1 MLMNIDLPDKQPFN
15 KPYIILA
22 NGQYPSHPAALNML
36 HTAGTI
42 ICTDGSANKILENGL
57 APNVIIGDMD
67 SSTIDQDAFKGLYVK
82 ISDQDNTDL
91 DKALEWCKLNS
102 LSPLTVLGASQLR
115 EDHTIGNL
123 MLLANYSDELDINF
137 VTDYFTITCH
147 HGKRSFTSFKK
158 QLVSILPVEDIQS
171 ITTEGLEFPL
181 TDEPFPLSSRGIS
194 NRATGHQF
202 IITSSRKIWVFRSHS
217 D

>member
-1 MLMNIDLPDKQPFN
+1 MNIDLPDKQYLSKPF
-15 KPYIILA
+15 IILA
-22 NGQYPSHPAALNML
+22 NGQYPTHPAALNKL

-42 ICTDGSANKILENGL
+42 ICTDGSANKLLENGL

-67 SSTIDQDAFKGLYVK
+67 SITIGQDSFKGLYVK

-91 DKALEWCKLNS
+91 DKALEWCKVNS
-102 LSPLTVLGASQLR
+102 LSPLTVLGTSQLR

-123 MLLANYSDELDINF
+123 ILLANYIDELDINF

-147 HGKRSFTSFKK
+147 HGKRSFTSFKQ

-181 TDEPFPLSSRGIS
+181 IDELFPLSSSGIS
-194 NRATGHQF
+194 NRAIGKQF
-202 IITSSRKIWVFRSHS
+202 IISSSGKIWVFRSHS

>member
-1 MLMNIDLPDKQPFN
+1 MNIDSPNKQYYN
-15 KPYIILA
+15 KPFIILV
-22 NGQYPSHPAALNML
+22 NGQYPSHPAALNKL

-42 ICTDGSANKILENGL
+42 ICTDGSANKLLENGL
-57 APNVIIGDMD
+57 TPNVIIGDMD
-67 SSTIDQDAFKGLYVK
+67 STTVGQDSFKGLYVK

-91 DKALEWCKLNS
+91 DKAFEWCKLNS
-102 LSPLTVLGASQLR
+102 LSRLTVLGASQLR

-147 HGKRSFTSFKK
+147 QGKRSFTSFKQ
-158 QLVSILPVEDIQS
+158 QLVSLLPVEDIQS

-181 TDEPFPLSSRGIS
+181 IDEPYPLSSRGIS

-202 IITSSRKIWVFRSHS
+202 IITSSGKIWVFRSHS

>member
-1 MLMNIDLPDKQPFN
+1 MNIDLLDKQYFN
-15 KPYIILA
+15 KPFIILA

-42 ICTDGSANKILENGL
+42 ICTDGSANKLIENGL
-57 APNVIIGDMD
+57 TPNVIIGDMD
-67 SSTIDQDAFKGLYVK
+67 STTVGQDSFKGLYVK

-91 DKALEWCKLNS
+91 DKALEWCKVNN
-102 LSPLTVLGASQLR
+102 LSPITVLGTSQLR

-147 HGKRSFTSFKK
+147 HGKQSFTSFKQ

-181 TDEPFPLSSRGIS
+181 IDEPFPLSSRGIS

-202 IITSSRKIWVFRSHS
+202 IITSSGKIWVFRSHS

>member
-1 MLMNIDLPDKQPFN
+1 MNIDLLDKQYFN
-15 KPYIILA
+15 KPFIILA

-42 ICTDGSANKILENGL
+42 ICTDGSANKLLENGL
-57 APNVIIGDMD
+57 TPNVIIGDMD
-67 SSTIDQDAFKGLYVK
+67 STTVGKDSFKGLYVK

-91 DKALEWCKLNS
+91 DKALEWCKVNS
-102 LSPLTVLGASQLR
+102 LSQLTVLGTSQLR

-147 HGKRSFTSFKK
+147 HGKQSFTSFKQ
-158 QLVSILPVEDIQS
+158 QLVSLLPVEDIKS

-181 TDEPFPLSSRGIS
+181 IDELFPLSSRGIS

-202 IITSSRKIWVFRSHS
+202 IISSSGKIWVFRSHS
-217 D
+217 E

>member
-1 MLMNIDLPDKQPFN
+1 MNIDLPDKQ
-15 KPYIILA
+15 PYIILA

-67 SSTIDQDAFKGLYVK
+67 SSTIDQNAFKGLYVK

-123 MLLANYSDELDINF
+123 ILLANYSDELDINF

>member
-1 MLMNIDLPDKQPFN
+1 MNIDLPDKQ
-15 KPYIILA
+15 PYIILA
-22 NGQYPSHPAALNML
+22 NGQYPSHPTALNKL

-147 HGKRSFTSFKK
+147 HGKRSFTSFKQ

-181 TDEPFPLSSRGIS
+181 IDEPFPLSSRGIS

>member
-1 MLMNIDLPDKQPFN
+1 MNIDLLDKQYFN
-15 KPYIILA
+15 KPFIILA

-42 ICTDGSANKILENGL
+42 ICTDGSANKLLENGL
-57 APNVIIGDMD
+57 TPKVIIGDMD
-67 SSTIDQDAFKGLYVK
+67 STTVGQDSFKGLYVK

-91 DKALEWCKLNS
+91 DKALEWCKVNS
-102 LSPLTVLGASQLR
+102 LSQLTVLGTSQLR

-123 MLLANYSDELDINF
+123 ILLANYSEELDINF

-147 HGKRSFTSFKK
+147 HGKRSFTSFKQ
-158 QLVSILPVEDIQS
+158 QLVSLLPVEDIKS

-181 TDEPFPLSSRGIS
+181 IDELFPLSSRGIS

-202 IITSSRKIWVFRSHS
+202 IISSSGKIWVFRSHS
-217 D
+217 E

>member
-1 MLMNIDLPDKQPFN
+1 MNIDLLDKQYFN
-15 KPYIILA
+15 KPFIILA
-22 NGQYPSHPAALNML
+22 NGQYPSHPAALYKL
-36 HTAGTI
+36 QTAGTI
-42 ICTDGSANKILENGL
+42 ICTDGSGNKLLENGL

-67 SSTIDQDAFKGLYVK
+67 STTIDQDSFKGLYVK

-91 DKALEWCKLNS
+91 DKALEWCKVNS
-102 LSPLTVLGASQLR
+102 LSPLTVLGTSQLR

-123 MLLANYSDELDINF
+123 ILLANYSEELDINF

-147 HGKRSFTSFKK
+147 HGKRSFTSFKQ
-158 QLVSILPVEDIQS
+158 QLVSLLPVEDIKS

-181 TDEPFPLSSRGIS
+181 IDELFPISSRGIS

-202 IITSSRKIWVFRSHS
+202 NISSSGKIWVFRSHS
-217 D
+217 E

>member
-1 MLMNIDLPDKQPFN
+1 MNIDLLDKQYFN
-15 KPYIILA
+15 KPFIILA

-42 ICTDGSANKILENGL
+42 ICTDGSANKLLENGL
-57 APNVIIGDMD
+57 TPNVIIGDMD
-67 SSTIDQDAFKGLYVK
+67 STTVGQDSFKGLYVK

-91 DKALEWCKLNS
+91 DKALEWCKVNS
-102 LSPLTVLGASQLR
+102 LSQLTVLGTSQLR

-123 MLLANYSDELDINF
+123 ILLANYSEELDINF

-147 HGKRSFTSFKK
+147 HGKRSFTSFKQ
-158 QLVSILPVEDIQS
+158 QLVSLLPVEDIKS

-181 TDEPFPLSSRGIS
+181 IDELFPISSRGIS

-202 IITSSRKIWVFRSHS
+202 IISSSGKIWVFRSHS
-217 D
+217 E

>member
-1 MLMNIDLPDKQPFN
+1 MCIRDSFN
-15 KPYIILA
+15 KPFIILA

-42 ICTDGSANKILENGL
+42 ICTDGSANKLLENGL
-57 APNVIIGDMD
+57 TPNVIIGDMD
-67 SSTIDQDAFKGLYVK
+67 STTVGQDSFKGLYVK

-91 DKALEWCKLNS
+91 DKALEWCKVNN
-102 LSPLTVLGASQLR
+102 LSPITVLGTSQLR

-147 HGKRSFTSFKK
+147 QGKRSFTSFKQ
-158 QLVSILPVEDIQS
+158 QLVSLLPVEDIQS
-171 ITTEGLEFPL
+171 ITMEGLEFPL
-181 TDEPFPLSSRGIS
+181 IDEPFPISSRGIS

>member
-1 MLMNIDLPDKQPFN
+1 MKIDLLDKQYFN
-15 KPYIILA
+15 KPFIILA

-42 ICTDGSANKILENGL
+42 ICTDGSANKLLENGL
-57 APNVIIGDMD
+57 TPNVIIGDMD
-67 SSTIDQDAFKGLYVK
+67 STTVGQDSFKGLYVK

-91 DKALEWCKLNS
+91 DKALEWCKVNN
-102 LSPLTVLGASQLR
+102 LSPITVLGTSQLR

-147 HGKRSFTSFKK
+147 HGKQSFTSFKQ

-181 TDEPFPLSSRGIS
+181 IDEPFPLSSRGIS

-202 IITSSRKIWVFRSHS
+202 IITSSGKIWVFRSHS

>member
-1 MLMNIDLPDKQPFN
+1 MNIDLLDKQYFN
-15 KPYIILA
+15 KPFIILA

-42 ICTDGSANKILENGL
+42 ICTDGSANKLLENGL
-57 APNVIIGDMD
+57 TPNVIIGDMD
-67 SSTIDQDAFKGLYVK
+67 STTVGQDSFKGLYVK

-123 MLLANYSDELDINF
+123 ILLANYSDELDINF

-147 HGKRSFTSFKK
+147 HGKRSFTSFKQ

-181 TDEPFPLSSRGIS
+181 IDEPFPLSSRGIS

-202 IITSSRKIWVFRSHS
+202 IITSSGKIWVFRSHS

>member
-1 MLMNIDLPDKQPFN
+1 MNIDSPNKQYYN
-15 KPYIILA
+15 KPFIILV
-22 NGQYPSHPAALNML
+22 NGQYPSHPAALNKL

-42 ICTDGSANKILENGL
+42 ICTDGSANKLLENGL
-57 APNVIIGDMD
+57 TPNVIIGDMD
-67 SSTIDQDAFKGLYVK
+67 STTVGQDSFKGLYVK

-91 DKALEWCKLNS
+91 DKAFEWCKLNS
-102 LSPLTVLGASQLR
+102 LSRLTVLGASQLR

-147 HGKRSFTSFKK
+147 QGKRSFTSFKQ
-158 QLVSILPVEDIQS
+158 QLVSLLPVEDIQS

-181 TDEPFPLSSRGIS
+181 LDEPYPLSSRGIS

-202 IITSSRKIWVFRSHS
+202 IITSSGKIWVFRSHS

>member
-1 MLMNIDLPDKQPFN
+1 MNIDLPDKQQFN

-22 NGQYPSHPAALNML
+22 NGQYPSLPAALNKL

-42 ICTDGSANKILENGL
+42 ICTDGSANKLLENGL
-57 APNVIIGDMD
+57 TPNVIIGDMD
-67 SSTIDQDAFKGLYVK
+67 SSTIDQGSFKGLYVK
-82 ISDQDNTDL
+82 ISYQENTDL
-91 DKALEWCKLNS
+91 DKALEWCKLNN

-123 MLLANYSDELDINF
+123 ILLANYSDELDINF

-181 TDEPFPLSSRGIS
+181 IDEPFPLSSRGIG
-194 NRATGHQF
+194 NRANGHQF
-202 IITSSRKIWVFRSHS
+202 IITSSRKIWVFRSHF

>member
-1 MLMNIDLPDKQPFN
+1 MNIDLLDKQYYN
-15 KPYIILA
+15 KPFIILA
-22 NGQYPSHPAALNML
+22 NGQYPSHPTALNKL
-36 HTAGTI
+36 HAAGTI
-42 ICTDGSANKILENGL
+42 ICTDGSANKLLENGL
-57 APNVIIGDMD
+57 TPNVIIGDMD
-67 SSTIDQDAFKGLYVK
+67 SITVGQNSFKGLYVK

-91 DKALEWCKLNS
+91 DKAFEWCKLNN
-102 LSPLTVLGASQLR
+102 LSPLTVLGTSQLR

-123 MLLANYSDELDINF
+123 ILLANYSDELDINF

-158 QLVSILPVEDIQS
+158 QLVSIVPVEDMQS

-181 TDEPFPLSSRGIS
+181 IDEPFPLSSRGIS

-202 IITSSRKIWVFRSHS
+202 IITSSGKIWVFRSHS

>member
-1 MLMNIDLPDKQPFN
+1 MLQEAK
-15 KPYIILA
+15 
-22 NGQYPSHPAALNML
+22 
-36 HTAGTI
+36 TI
-42 ICTDGSANKILENGL
+42 ICTDGSANKLLDNGL
-57 APNVIIGDMD
+57 VPHVIIGDMD
-67 SSTIDQDAFKGLYVK
+67 SVSIDRDSFTGFYIE

-91 DKALEWCKLNS
+91 DKALEWCKVNS
-102 LSPLTVLGASQLR
+102 LSPLTVLGTSQLR

-123 MLLANYSDELDINF
+123 ILLANYIDELDINF

-147 HGKRSFTSFKK
+147 HGKRSFTSFKQ

-181 TDEPFPLSSRGIS
+181 IDELFPLSSRGIS
-194 NRATGHQF
+194 NRAIGKQF
-202 IITSSRKIWVFRSHS
+202 IISSSGKIWVFRSHS

>member
-1 MLMNIDLPDKQPFN
+1 MNIDLLDKQYFN
-15 KPYIILA
+15 KPFIILA

-42 ICTDGSANKILENGL
+42 ICTDGSANKLLENGL
-57 APNVIIGDMD
+57 TPNVIIGDMD
-67 SSTIDQDAFKGLYVK
+67 STTVGQDSFKGLYVK

-91 DKALEWCKLNS
+91 DKALEWCKVNS
-102 LSPLTVLGASQLR
+102 LSQITVLGTSQLR

-123 MLLANYSDELDINF
+123 ILLANYSEELDINF

-147 HGKRSFTSFKK
+147 HGKRSFTSFKQ
-158 QLVSILPVEDIQS
+158 QLVSLLPVEDIKS

-181 TDEPFPLSSRGIS
+181 IDELFPISSRGIS

-202 IITSSRKIWVFRSHS
+202 IISSSGKIWVFRSHS
-217 D
+217 E

>member
-1 MLMNIDLPDKQPFN
+1 MNIDLLDKQYFN
-15 KPYIILA
+15 KPFIILA
-22 NGQYPSHPAALNML
+22 NGQYTSHPAALNKL

-42 ICTDGSANKILENGL
+42 ICTDGSANKLLENGL
-57 APNVIIGDMD
+57 IPNIIIGDMD
-67 SSTIDQDAFKGLYVK
+67 STTVDQNSFKGLYVK
-82 ISDQDNTDL
+82 IIDQENTDL
-91 DKALEWCKLNS
+91 DKALEWCQVNS
-102 LSPLTVLGASQLR
+102 LSPLTVLGISQLR

-123 MLLANYSDELDINF
+123 ILLANYSDELDINF

-147 HGKRSFTSFKK
+147 HGKRSFTSFKQ
-158 QLVSILPVEDIQS
+158 QLVSLLPVEDIQS

-181 TDEPFPLSSRGIS
+181 IDEPFPLSSRGIS

-202 IITSSRKIWVFRSHS
+202 IITSSGKIWVFRSHS

>member
-1 MLMNIDLPDKQPFN
+1 MNIDLLDKQYFYKPF
-15 KPYIILA
+15 IILA

-42 ICTDGSANKILENGL
+42 ICTDGSANKLLENGL
-57 APNVIIGDMD
+57 TPNVIIGDMD
-67 SSTIDQDAFKGLYVK
+67 STTVGQDSFKGLYVK

-91 DKALEWCKLNS
+91 DKALEWCKVNN
-102 LSPLTVLGASQLR
+102 LSPITVLGTSQLR

-147 HGKRSFTSFKK
+147 HGKQSFTSFKQ

-181 TDEPFPLSSRGIS
+181 IDEPFPLSSRGIS

-202 IITSSRKIWVFRSHS
+202 IITSSGKIWVFRSHS

>member
-1 MLMNIDLPDKQPFN
+1 MNIDLLDKQYFN
-15 KPYIILA
+15 KPFIILA
-22 NGQYPSHPAALNML
+22 NGQYPSHPTALNKL
-36 HTAGTI
+36 HAAGTI
-42 ICTDGSANKILENGL
+42 ICTDGSANKLLENGL
-57 APNVIIGDMD
+57 TPNVIIGDMD
-67 SSTIDQDAFKGLYVK
+67 SITVGQNSFKGLYVK

-91 DKALEWCKLNS
+91 DKAFEWCKLNN
-102 LSPLTVLGASQLR
+102 LSPLTVLGTSQLR

-123 MLLANYSDELDINF
+123 ILLANYSDELDINF

-147 HGKRSFTSFKK
+147 HGKRSFTSFKQ

-181 TDEPFPLSSRGIS
+181 IDEPFPISSRGIS

>member
-1 MLMNIDLPDKQPFN
+1 MNIDLLDKQYFN
-15 KPYIILA
+15 KPFIILA
-22 NGQYPSHPAALNML
+22 NGQYPSHPATLNKL

-42 ICTDGSANKILENGL
+42 ICTDGSANKLLENGL
-57 APNVIIGDMD
+57 TPNVIIGDMD
-67 SSTIDQDAFKGLYVK
+67 STTVGQDSFKGLYVK

-91 DKALEWCKLNS
+91 DKALEWCKVNS
-102 LSPLTVLGASQLR
+102 LSPLTVLGTSQLR

-123 MLLANYSDELDINF
+123 ILLANYSEELDINF

-147 HGKRSFTSFKK
+147 HGKRSFTSFKQ
-158 QLVSILPVEDIQS
+158 QLVSLLPVEDIKS

-181 TDEPFPLSSRGIS
+181 IDELFPLSSRGIS

-202 IITSSRKIWVFRSHS
+202 IISSSGKIWVFRSHS
-217 D
+217 E

>member
-1 MLMNIDLPDKQPFN
+1 MNIDLPDKQYLSKPF
-15 KPYIILA
+15 IILA
-22 NGQYPSHPAALNML
+22 NGQYPTHPAALNKL
-36 HTAGTI
+36 HNAGTI
-42 ICTDGSANKILENGL
+42 ICTDGSANKLLENGL

-67 SSTIDQDAFKGLYVK
+67 STTIGQDSFKGLYVK

-91 DKALEWCKLNS
+91 DKALEWCKVNS
-102 LSPLTVLGASQLR
+102 LSPLTVLGTSQLR

-123 MLLANYSDELDINF
+123 ILLANYIDKLDINF

-147 HGKRSFTSFKK
+147 HGKRSFTSFKQ

-181 TDEPFPLSSRGIS
+181 IDELFPLSSSGIS
-194 NRATGHQF
+194 NRAIGKQF
-202 IITSSRKIWVFRSHS
+202 IISSSGKIWVFRSHS

>member
-1 MLMNIDLPDKQPFN
+1 
-15 KPYIILA
+15 
-22 NGQYPSHPAALNML
+22 
-36 HTAGTI
+36 
-42 ICTDGSANKILENGL
+42 
-57 APNVIIGDMD
+57 MD
-67 SSTIDQDAFKGLYVK
+67 SSTIDQDSFKGLYVK

-147 HGKRSFTSFKK
+147 HGKRSFTSFKQ

-202 IITSSRKIWVFRSHS
+202 IITSSRKICVFRSHS
-217 D
+217 V

>member
-1 MLMNIDLPDKQPFN
+1 MNIDSPNKQYYN
-15 KPYIILA
+15 KPFIILV
-22 NGQYPSHPAALNML
+22 NGQYPSHPAALNKL

-42 ICTDGSANKILENGL
+42 ICTDGSANKLLENGL
-57 APNVIIGDMD
+57 TPNVIIGDMD
-67 SSTIDQDAFKGLYVK
+67 SSTIDQGSFKGLYVK

-91 DKALEWCKLNS
+91 DKTLDWCKLNN

-147 HGKRSFTSFKK
+147 HGKRSFTSFKQ

-181 TDEPFPLSSRGIS
+181 LDEPYPLSSRGIS

-202 IITSSRKIWVFRSHS
+202 IITSSGKIWVFRSHS

>member
-1 MLMNIDLPDKQPFN
+1 MNIDLPDKQQFN

-22 NGQYPSHPAALNML
+22 NGQYPSLPAVLNKL

-42 ICTDGSANKILENGL
+42 ICTDGSANKLLENGL
-57 APNVIIGDMD
+57 TPNVIIGDMD
-67 SSTIDQDAFKGLYVK
+67 SSTIDQGSFKGLYVK

-91 DKALEWCKLNS
+91 DKTLDWCKLNN

-123 MLLANYSDELDINF
+123 ILLANYSDELDINF

-158 QLVSILPVEDIQS
+158 QLVSIVPVEDMQS

-181 TDEPFPLSSRGIS
+181 IDEPFPLSSRGIS

-202 IITSSRKIWVFRSHS
+202 IITSSGKIWVFRSHS

>member
-1 MLMNIDLPDKQPFN
+1 MNIDSPNKQYYN
-15 KPYIILA
+15 KPFIILV
-22 NGQYPSHPAALNML
+22 NGQYPSHPAALNKL

-67 SSTIDQDAFKGLYVK
+67 SSTIDQDSFKGLYVK

-123 MLLANYSDELDINF
+123 ILLANYSDELDINF

-158 QLVSILPVEDIQS
+158 QLVSIVPVEDMQS

-181 TDEPFPLSSRGIS
+181 IDEPFPLSSRGIS
-194 NRATGHQF
+194 LSLIH
-202 IITSSRKIWVFRSHS
+202 I
-217 D
+217 

>member
-1 MLMNIDLPDKQPFN
+1 MNIDLPDKQQFN

-22 NGQYPSHPAALNML
+22 NGQYPSLPSALNKL

-42 ICTDGSANKILENGL
+42 ICTDGSANKLLENGL
-57 APNVIIGDMD
+57 TPNVIIGDMD
-67 SSTIDQDAFKGLYVK
+67 SSTIDQNAFKGLYVK

-91 DKALEWCKLNS
+91 DKGLEWCKLNS

-123 MLLANYSDELDINF
+123 ILLANYSDELDINF

-147 HGKRSFTSFKK
+147 HGKRSF
-158 QLVSILPVEDIQS
+158 
-171 ITTEGLEFPL
+171 
-181 TDEPFPLSSRGIS
+181 LSLI
-194 NRATGHQF
+194 H
-202 IITSSRKIWVFRSHS
+202 I
-217 D
+217 

>member
-1 MLMNIDLPDKQPFN
+1 MNIDLLDKQYFN
-15 KPYIILA
+15 KPFIILA
-22 NGQYPSHPAALNML
+22 NGQYPSHPAALNKL

-42 ICTDGSANKILENGL
+42 ICTDGSTNILLENGL
-57 APNVIIGDMD
+57 TPNVIIGDMD
-67 SSTIDQDAFKGLYVK
+67 STTVGQDSFKGLYVK

-91 DKALEWCKLNS
+91 DKALEWCKVNS
-102 LSPLTVLGASQLR
+102 LSPLTVLGTSQLR

-123 MLLANYSDELDINF
+123 MLLANYSEELDINF

-147 HGKRSFTSFKK
+147 HGKRSFTSFKQ
-158 QLVSILPVEDIQS
+158 QLVSLLPVEDIKS

-181 TDEPFPLSSRGIS
+181 IDELFPLSSRGIS

-202 IITSSRKIWVFRSHS
+202 IISNSGKIWVFRSHS
-217 D
+217 E

>member
-1 MLMNIDLPDKQPFN
+1 MNIDLLDKQYYN
-15 KPYIILA
+15 KPFIILA
-22 NGQYPSHPAALNML
+22 NGQYPSHPTALNKL

-42 ICTDGSANKILENGL
+42 ICTDGSANKLLENGL
-57 APNVIIGDMD
+57 TPNVIIGDMD
-67 SSTIDQDAFKGLYVK
+67 SITVGQNSFKGLYVK

-91 DKALEWCKLNS
+91 DKAFEWCKLNN
-102 LSPLTVLGASQLR
+102 LSPLTVLGTSQLR

-123 MLLANYSDELDINF
+123 ILLANYSDELDINF

-147 HGKRSFTSFKK
+147 QGKRSFTSFKE

-181 TDEPFPLSSRGIS
+181 IDEPFPISSRGIS

>member
-1 MLMNIDLPDKQPFN
+1 MNIDLLNKQYYN
-15 KPYIILA
+15 KPFIILA
-22 NGQYPSHPAALNML
+22 NGQYPSHLSALNKL

-42 ICTDGSANKILENGL
+42 ICTDGSANKLLENGL
-57 APNVIIGDMD
+57 TPNVIIGDMD
-67 SSTIDQDAFKGLYVK
+67 STTVDQNSFKGLYVK
-82 ISDQDNTDL
+82 IIDQENTDL
-91 DKALEWCKLNS
+91 DKAFEWCKLNN
-102 LSPLTVLGASQLR
+102 LSPLTVLGTSQLR

-123 MLLANYSDELDINF
+123 ILLANYSDELDINF

-147 HGKRSFTSFKK
+147 HGKRSFTSFKQ

-181 TDEPFPLSSRGIS
+181 IDELFPLSSSGIS
-194 NRATGHQF
+194 NRAIGKQF
-202 IITSSRKIWVFRSHS
+202 IISSSGKIWVFRSHS

>member
-1 MLMNIDLPDKQPFN
+1 MNIDLLDKQYFN
-15 KPYIILA
+15 KPFIILA
-22 NGQYPSHPAALNML
+22 NGQYPSHPTALNKL
-36 HTAGTI
+36 HAAGTI
-42 ICTDGSANKILENGL
+42 ICTDGSANKLLENGL
-57 APNVIIGDMD
+57 TPNVIIGDMD
-67 SSTIDQDAFKGLYVK
+67 STTVGQDSFKGLYVK

-91 DKALEWCKLNS
+91 DKAFEWCKLNN
-102 LSPLTVLGASQLR
+102 LSPLTVLGTSQLR

-123 MLLANYSDELDINF
+123 ILLANYSDELDINF

-158 QLVSILPVEDIQS
+158 QLVSIVPVEDIQS

-181 TDEPFPLSSRGIS
+181 IDEPFPLSSRGIS

-202 IITSSRKIWVFRSHS
+202 IITSSGKIWVFRSHS

>member
-1 MLMNIDLPDKQPFN
+1 MNIDLPDKQQFN

-22 NGQYPSHPAALNML
+22 NGQYPSLPAVLNKL

-42 ICTDGSANKILENGL
+42 ICTDGSANKLLENGL
-57 APNVIIGDMD
+57 TPNVIIGDMD
-67 SSTIDQDAFKGLYVK
+67 SSTIDQNAFKGLYVK

-91 DKALEWCKLNS
+91 DKGLEWCKLNS

-123 MLLANYSDELDINF
+123 ILLANYSDELDINY

-147 HGKRSFTSFKK
+147 HGKRSFTSFKE

-181 TDEPFPLSSRGIS
+181 IDEPFPISSRGIS

-202 IITSSRKIWVFRSHS
+202 IITSSRKIWVFRSHF

>member
-1 MLMNIDLPDKQPFN
+1 MNIDLLDKQYFN
-15 KPYIILA
+15 KPFIILA
-22 NGQYPSHPAALNML
+22 NGQYPSHPAALNKL

-42 ICTDGSANKILENGL
+42 ICTDGSTNILLENGL
-57 APNVIIGDMD
+57 TPNVIIGDMD
-67 SSTIDQDAFKGLYVK
+67 STTVGQDSFKGLYVK

-91 DKALEWCKLNS
+91 DKALEWCKVNS
-102 LSPLTVLGASQLR
+102 LSPLTVLGTSQLR

-123 MLLANYSDELDINF
+123 MLLANYSEELDINF

-147 HGKRSFTSFKK
+147 HGKRSFTSFKQ
-158 QLVSILPVEDIQS
+158 QLVSLLPVEDIKS

-181 TDEPFPLSSRGIS
+181 IDELFPLSSRGIS

-202 IITSSRKIWVFRSHS
+202 IISSSGKIWVFRSHS
-217 D
+217 E